1 MHVINERDYLDVKA
15 GSYSVRLAYT
25 VLQDDIY
32 LVSTDF
38 SARWPSALMRSGQC
52 NVRIG
57 QEMERV
63 CYPSLVVDDALK
75 KEILNSL
82 MNKYGMEKYGRWFS
96 SPSRFIRLGMKAR
109 NGASGDKEKY
119 FSWLEDEFDSIADQY
134 DTHIFGNRINVYLR
148 DRSLKL
154 LNSTFPKKSHIL
166 EIGSG
171 SGAET
176 VEMLKGG
183 HEVVAVDISQK
194 MLDTLSKKA
203 GAVGLSERLTTI
215 KLRASELQTLTVQY
229 RGSFDGIYSTY
240 GAINCEPDISMLPE
254 QMYNLTTNE
263 GKVVMGIY
271 NKLCVSDPMLH
282 AVGLKLNRVFERMR
296 APVPEGR
303 SRFCID
309 VYPYSSQYI
318 SRLFGDYFRTV
329 RVEGVPVILPPSN
342 YSSKMFPPGKNHS
355 FLISVDSLLS
365 TYFPFKFI
373 GDHFLISMKRKK

>member
-1 MHVINERDYLDVKA
+1 MQATNERDYLDVKA
-15 GSYSVRLAYT
+15 GSYNVRLAYT

-38 SARWPSALMRSGQC
+38 SARWPSVLMRSGQC
-52 NVRIG
+52 TVKVNH
-57 QEMERV
+57 EMERV
-63 CYPSLVVDDALK
+63 CYPSLVVDDILK
-75 KEILNSL
+75 GEVLNSL
-82 MNKYGMEKYGRWFS
+82 MNKYGKEKYSRWFS
-96 SPSRFIRLGMKAR
+96 SPSRFIRLGMEAR
-109 NGASGDKEKY
+109 PGASSGKERY

-134 DTHIFGNRINVYLR
+134 DTHIFGNRINVYLL

-154 LNSTFPKKSHIL
+154 LNSTFPKKSLIL

-183 HEVVAVDISQK
+183 HEVVAIDISQK

-203 GAVGLSERLTTI
+203 GTVGLSERLTTI
-215 KLRASELQTLTVQY
+215 KLRASELKMLTSQY
-229 RGSFDGIYSTY
+229 RNSFDGIYSTY

-263 GKVVMGIY
+263 GKVVMGLY
-271 NKLCVSDPMLH
+271 NKLCFSDPMLH
-282 AVGLKLNRVFERMR
+282 AVGLKLDRVFERMR
-296 APVPEGR
+296 APIPEGR

-309 VYPYSSQYI
+309 VYPYSSSYI
-318 SRLFGDYFRTV
+318 SGLFGDYFKTI

-342 YSSKMFPPGKNHS
+342 YNSKMFPPGRNHS
-355 FLISVDSLLS
+355 FLISMDSHLS
-365 TYFPFKFI
+365 SHFPFKFI
-373 GDHFLISMKRKK
+373 GDHFLISMKKK

>member
-109 NGASGDKEKY
+109 NGASSDKERY

-176 VEMLKGG
+176 VEMLKSG
-183 HEVVAVDISQK
+183 HELVAVDISQK

-203 GAVGLSERLTTI
+203 GAVGLSDRLTTI
-215 KLRASELQTLTVQY
+215 KLRASELGTLTSQY

-254 QMYNLTTNE
+254 QMYNLTTGE
-263 GKVVMGIY
+263 GKVIMGIY

-309 VYPYSSQYI
+309 VYPYSSSYI

-342 YSSKMFPPGKNHS
+342 YNSKMFPSGRDHS
-355 FLISVDSLLS
+355 LLISLDSRLS
-365 TYFPFKFI
+365 FHFPFKFI
-373 GDHFLISMKRKK
+373 GDHFLISMKRKS

>member
-1 MHVINERDYLDVKA
+1 MQATNERDYLDVKA
-15 GSYSVRLAYT
+15 GSYNVRLAYT

-38 SARWPSALMRSGQC
+38 SARWPSVLMRSGQC
-52 NVRIG
+52 TVKVNH
-57 QEMERV
+57 EMERV
-63 CYPSLVVDDALK
+63 CYPSLVVDDILK
-75 KEILNSL
+75 GEVLNSL
-82 MNKYGMEKYGRWFS
+82 MNKYGKEKYSRWFS
-96 SPSRFIRLGMKAR
+96 SPSRFIRLGMEAR
-109 NGASGDKEKY
+109 PGASSGKERY

-154 LNSTFPKKSHIL
+154 LNSTFPKKSLIL

-183 HEVVAVDISQK
+183 HEVVAIDISQK

-203 GAVGLSERLTTI
+203 GTVGLSERLTTI
-215 KLRASELQTLTVQY
+215 KLRASELKMLTSQY
-229 RGSFDGIYSTY
+229 RNSFDGIYSTY

-263 GKVVMGIY
+263 GKVVMGLY
-271 NKLCVSDPMLH
+271 NKLCFSDPMLH
-282 AVGLKLNRVFERMR
+282 AVGLKLDRVFERMR
-296 APVPEGR
+296 APIPEGR

-309 VYPYSSQYI
+309 VYPYSSSYI
-318 SRLFGDYFRTV
+318 SGLFGDYFKTI

-342 YSSKMFPPGKNHS
+342 YNSKMFPPGRNHS
-355 FLISVDSLLS
+355 FLISMDSHLS
-365 TYFPFKFI
+365 SHFPFKFI
-373 GDHFLISMKRKK
+373 GDHFLISMKKK